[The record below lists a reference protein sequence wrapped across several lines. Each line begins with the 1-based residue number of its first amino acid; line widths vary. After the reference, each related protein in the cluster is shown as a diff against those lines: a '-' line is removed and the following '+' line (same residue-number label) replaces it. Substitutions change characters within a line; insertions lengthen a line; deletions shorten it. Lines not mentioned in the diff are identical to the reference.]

1 MAGSVPDN
9 PTPTDVLKLMDSNMH
24 AQIIEQFLLSATS
37 SAADCLPTGCD
48 PFMKFVQ
55 LRSAHS
61 AHRREETHSSAS
73 RVQTAMTVDKRLAAA
88 SDDATFTVPIS
99 VQQSVFTD
107 AACVNALRVFAE
119 SRHVHSIDNVLRT
132 IPASARALLMGRF
145 QPDDSLALTQHGAEA
160 RRGVLQLIAEIL
172 PKRVGRVVTTAP
184 HGPKLNTPSDES
196 KLSSAVVAGA
206 VNGKASPFNFTT
218 RRALRADSW
227 DAWSIHLSEAGNKH
241 CWRDEFADA
250 VDLFVEAVTAA
261 HGFGEEIAA
270 TPHDPLAVE
279 RDLNPVISSQLV
291 SHARRQITFSIN
303 CDWLEPWMKQYK
315 SIAAKVREN
324 RSTVEQKKFYVR
336 PEHLVGTEETLLRA
350 LTMAFAAAIEQGQR
364 TGERATYK
372 EMADR
377 HYVGPG
383 SGLASAIERFN
394 GCTNVEQRNTN
405 GAALQLD
412 EITKEYDKR
421 IEHLTNLVHAGRDRD
436 SGRDG
441 GRQRHPRPDNALHV
455 PPMPTIPPP
464 TPPPM
469 PPPYQPPRMPNLQMP
484 PPHHLQP
491 PWAPPAGPP
500 AAPIPAP
507 YAFQQPGLG
516 LRHDGMRAEPPLL
529 YQRPPGDVASSARR
543 PPCQK

>member
-1 MAGSVPDN
+1 
-9 PTPTDVLKLMDSNMH
+9 
-24 AQIIEQFLLSATS
+24 
-37 SAADCLPTGCD
+37 
-48 PFMKFVQ
+48 
-55 LRSAHS
+55 
-61 AHRREETHSSAS
+61 
-73 RVQTAMTVDKRLAAA
+73 
-88 SDDATFTVPIS
+88 
-99 VQQSVFTD
+99 
-107 AACVNALRVFAE
+107 
-119 SRHVHSIDNVLRT
+119 
-132 IPASARALLMGRF
+132 MGRF
-145 QPDDSLALTQHGAEA
+145 QPDDSLALTQHGSEA

-250 VDLFVEAVTAA
+250 VELFVEAVTAA

-270 TPHDPLAVE
+270 TPHDPLVVDRE
-279 RDLNPVISSQLV
+279 LNPVISSQLV

-412 EITKEYDKR
+412 EITKEYDRR
-421 IEHLTNLVHAGRDRD
+421 IEHLTNLVQAGRD

-441 GRQRHPRPDNALHV
+441 GRQRHPRPDHALHV

-469 PPPYQPPRMPNLQMP
+469 PPPYQPPLMPNLQMP

-516 LRHDGMRAEPPLL
+516 LRHDGLRAEPPLL
-529 YQRPPGDVASSARR
+529 YQRPPGNLALRPDDLRVRNNPTSLPNPFALEFGARLKATTSEAEHGR
-543 PPCQK
+543 RRADPSRADAEAAKLPVRGLEISLSLVLQTRGCGYSLRSNGCVPLHPSFFLLPGIRL